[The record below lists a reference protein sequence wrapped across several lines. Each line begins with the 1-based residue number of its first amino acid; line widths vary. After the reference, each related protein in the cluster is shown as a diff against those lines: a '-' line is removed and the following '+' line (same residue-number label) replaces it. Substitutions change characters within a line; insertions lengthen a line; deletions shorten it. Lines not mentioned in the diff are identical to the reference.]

1 MTVDL
6 RKKIILEV
14 NGEFNN
20 GYAALVSL
28 GYMDLED
35 KVETRKGFLHVYEKN
50 GQKVAYVSMDHINS
64 YINSVTV
71 VEVTDKIDTGAIVR
85 EGKVDATRIKV
96 AGMRT

>member
-28 GYMDLED
+28 GYIDLED

-50 GQKVAYVSMDHINS
+50 GQKVAYVSMDHTNS
-64 YINSVTV
+64 YINSVRLRQYT
-71 VEVTDKIDTGAIVR
+71 KIKNKPTTL
-85 EGKVDATRIKV
+85 KW
-96 AGMRT
+96 

>member
-28 GYMDLED
+28 GYTDCEEQIEARNGLL
-35 KVETRKGFLHVYEKN
+35 LHVYEKN

-71 VEVTDKIDTGAIVR
+71 TPVY
-85 EGKVDATRIKV
+85 
-96 AGMRT
+96 